1 MAGSLKAGRLSQRR
15 ALSIASLVLGALLLV
30 VVSFSIGFSAGLQ
43 KARFSYAWGE
53 NYERN
58 FMGPAGGPLGP
69 GKLLKRMDGK
79 MLRSGHGAAGEIISL
94 NGDTVAVT
102 GLDGEEWSFS
112 LSTKTKIKKGG
123 ESVEVSQLEVG
134 DRIVV
139 LGRPN
144 AEGALVADFIRAIG
158 KDDAKRID
166 DVLEKAGLPLPNP
179 AQD

>member
-1 MAGSLKAGRLSQRR
+1 MAGSLKPGHLSQRQV
-15 ALSIASLVLGALLLV
+15 LSIASLVLGALLLV

-58 FMGPAGGPLGP
+58 FMGPAGGPMGP
-69 GKLLKRMDGK
+69 DKLLKRMDGK

-94 NGDTVAVT
+94 NGDTIAVT

-112 LSTKTKIKKGG
+112 LSANTKIKKGG
-123 ESVEVSQLEVG
+123 ESVGVSRLEVG
-134 DRIVV
+134 DRIIV

-144 AEGALVADFIRAIG
+144 AEGALIADFIRAIG
-158 KDDAKRID
+158 KDDVKQID
-166 DVLEKAGLPLPNP
+166 DVLEKAGLPLPTP
-179 AQD
+179 TQD